1 VEGNNWLSFMFSPC
15 NSIDFYPLE
24 DFQNKNKN
32 TQIKHFSYQKETI
45 ELLIEASYFASLQ
58 Q

>member
-1 VEGNNWLSFMFSPC
+1 MFSPY
-15 NSIDFYPLE
+15 NSIDFDPLE
-24 DFQNKNKN
+24 DFHKKN
-32 TQIKHFSYQKETI
+32 TQIKHFSYQKEIT

>member
-1 VEGNNWLSFMFSPC
+1 MFSPC